1 MHYNDIS
8 GLDAV
13 ELLALLAEEREL
25 RSVVLVVA
33 RIACI
38 GVKLPDGHYQVP
50 LGVGVA

>member
-1 MHYNDIS
+1 MHHNNIS

-13 ELLALLAEEREL
+13 ELLTLLAEEREL

-33 RIACI
+33 WIARV
-38 GVKLPDGHYQVP
+38 GVKLPDRHYQVT